1 MIKISRAEELMLLTV
16 DIEDERVL
24 YGLERHVRV
33 EGLAP
38 QSPAMV
44 LHAGPEL
51 DQRHVVPLQ
60 QTRNFFIKFIYFFY
74 IFI

>member
-1 MIKISRAEELMLLTV
+1 MLLTV

-60 QTRNFFIKFIYFFY
+60 QTRNFFIDFIFFIY
-74 IFI
+74 IVIQ

>member
-1 MIKISRAEELMLLTV
+1 MLLTV
-16 DIEDERVL
+16 DIEDEGVL
-24 YGLERHVRV
+24 YRLEWHVRV

-38 QSPAMV
+38 QSPPVV

-60 QTRNFFIKFIYFFY
+60 QTRNFFIDFIFFIY
-74 IFI
+74 IVIQ